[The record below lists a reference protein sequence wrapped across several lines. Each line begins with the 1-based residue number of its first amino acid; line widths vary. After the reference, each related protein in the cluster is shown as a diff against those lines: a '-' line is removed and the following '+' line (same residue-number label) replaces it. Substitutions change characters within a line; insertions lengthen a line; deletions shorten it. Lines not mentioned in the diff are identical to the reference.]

1 MRRFETC
8 GALAAC
14 AFLAGCFNFSSTT
27 DINISDS
34 GVFIPSGRVSIDI
47 SPKAI
52 APSDPHSGHG
62 IELELTGA
70 SGSGNQTLGA
80 GQQPVV
86 LAGQTFSAPQQLKG
100 DFDFKFGELAYRWRS
115 FYGSGAVGI
124 EALGGLGYVG
134 LDLTLA
140 SPTQRASRNLDSVG
154 LVGAFGLIWRIR
166 PGTSLQTRYTA
177 FGSGKSDAINSAA
190 RFDLF
195 VSQALGRH
203 AAIKGGYTA
212 WSLHSSNENSD
223 NVASDVRVKFSGP
236 ALGLEV
242 MF

>member
-1 MRRFETC
+1 MRRFEIC

-14 AFLAGCFNFSSTT
+14 ALLAGCFNFSSTT

-47 SPKAI
+47 SPKAA

-80 GQQPVV
+80 GQKPVV
-86 LAGQTFSAPQQLKG
+86 LAGQTFNAPQQLKG
-100 DFDFKFGELAYRWRS
+100 DFDFKFAGIAYRWRN
-115 FYGSGAVGI
+115 FYGSRPVGI

-134 LDLTLA
+134 LDLALS
-140 SPTQRASRNLDSVG
+140 SPTQRANANLDSAG
-154 LVGAFGLIWRIR
+154 LVGAVGLIWRVR
-166 PGTSLQTRYTA
+166 PATSLQTRYTVYA
-177 FGSGKSDAINSAA
+177 SGKTEAINSAA

-195 VSQALGRH
+195 VSQALGGH
-203 AAIKGGYTA
+203 AAIKGGYSV
-212 WSLHSSNENSD
+212 WSLQSTHD
-223 NVASDVRVKFSGP
+223 NGVTSDVRVKFSGP